1 MITRTITL
9 QIYKPGRTKSGL
21 LLLTMNRYAAA
32 LQYLLDRYRPEIN
45 ALRGRDEIP
54 AQYELRKLPAKDA
67 LDALNVYEIGP
78 FKDALKLDFA
88 MLAGSYLSLSRT
100 RRTSYPLVRTAG
112 EDLENLIKDPKASP
126 ARISAAFEKYN
137 SPRSLLFGR
146 YDTGRDFCLLKDE
159 LSGRYYAK
167 LYLFPASS
175 TLRKSYTESR
185 KLALRYVAEK
195 DTYLETRKQLERYL
209 LFPLSYGRKEK
220 AFLDEAGP
228 GAFRMARLHYRGGKF
243 YLAISIAAECEE
255 PAPSKTYLGAARG
268 LGCPIHITITGLE
281 ADVQKTLSLGE
292 PPYPQTP
299 SSRLHSLA
307 NRIIEAAQK
316 NQSQILFEGPG
327 YDAPLALRK
336 SASFRADCET
346 APQDNKGEALTAA
359 DYRKLV
365 SLLPY
370 KAAVAGLPAPIPIS
384 PLRLY
389 QTCPSCGHAGRANR
403 LLPDILIC
411 TKCGFSIDT
420 AAAGSLN
427 LVRRF
432 KKYKKQPVVF
442 SYSYEPSGLRMYNE
456 PLGAEFYLPSSGRM
470 EHDFYDSLEKYLEET
485 APRDKPFPYNS
496 GMTRQKYGLLRK
508 LRAARTLSEAVSFSP
523 CKEKRRMAK

>member
-1 MITRTITL
+1 MITRTVTL
-9 QIYKPGRTKSGL
+9 QLYKPGHTKSGL

-32 LQYLLDRYRPEIN
+32 LQDLLDRYRPEIN

-54 AQYELRKLPAKDA
+54 AQFELRKMPAKEA
-67 LDALNVYEIGP
+67 LDALNAYGIGP

-88 MLAGSYLSLSRT
+88 MLAGSYLSLSRA
-100 RRTSYPLVRTAG
+100 RHTSYPLVRTA
-112 EDLENLIKDPKASP
+112 DLDLDNLIRDPKASP
-126 ARISAAFEKYN
+126 ARIAAAFAKYN

-146 YDTGRDFCLLKDE
+146 YDTGRDFCLLRDE

-175 TLRKSYTESR
+175 PLRKTYTESR

-195 DTYLETRKQLERYL
+195 DVYLETRKQLERYL
-209 LFPLSYGRKEK
+209 LFPLSYGKKEK
-220 AFLDEAGP
+220 ALLDEAAP
-228 GAFRMARLHYRGGKF
+228 GAFRMARLHYRSGKF
-243 YLAISIAAECEE
+243 YLAISVAAECKT
-255 PAPSKTYLGAARG
+255 PLPPQTYLGAARG
-268 LGCPIHITITGLE
+268 INAPIHMTVTGLE
-281 ADVQKTLSLGE
+281 ADVQKTIALTEPSL
-292 PPYPQTP
+292 PQTP
-299 SSRLHSLA
+299 SSRLHTLA
-307 NRIIEAAQK
+307 NRIVEAALE
-316 NQSQILFEGPG
+316 NRSQILFEGPG
-327 YDAPLALRK
+327 HD
-336 SASFRADCET
+336 
-346 APQDNKGEALTAA
+346 A

-370 KAAVAGLPAPIPIS
+370 KAAAAGLPAPIPIS
-384 PLRLY
+384 SLRLY

-432 KKYKKQPVVF
+432 KKYRKQPVVF

-456 PLGAEFYLPSSGRM
+456 PLGVEFYLPSSGRM
-470 EHDFYDSLEKYLEET
+470 EHDFYESLEKYLEET
-485 APRDKPFPYNS
+485 APRDKPFPYTS
-496 GMTRQKYGLLRK
+496 AMSRQKYGLLRK
-508 LRAARTLSEAVSFSP
+508 LRAAGTLSEAVSFAP